1 MGLGLVCAVSLARA
15 LAAVA
20 AMAAML
26 ATAATALLPTPLMS
40 AAVVLPI
47 AGVALA
53 ILPPA
58 ALALAVSRL
67 AHIGSPATV
76 RGIEIGAA
84 IAVIIAALRVPAR
97 TEPAAIG
104 AFALMAAM
112 LRPELLLRRHDD
124 AIVMLG
130 VLEVALGADHVA

>member
-1 MGLGLVCAVSLARA
+1 MGLGLVCAVGVAGA

-20 AMAAML
+20 PMAAML
-26 ATAATALLPTPLMS
+26 ATAATPLLPTALMS

-53 ILPPA
+53 ILSPA

-124 AIVMLG
+124 AIVVLG

>member
-1 MGLGLVCAVSLARA
+1 MGLGLVCAVSVARA

-20 AMAAML
+20 AMAAMF
-26 ATAATALLPTPLMS
+26 ATATPLLPTPLMS
-40 AAVVLPI
+40 ATVVLPI

-67 AHIGSPATV
+67 AHIGSAATI

>member
-1 MGLGLVCAVSLARA
+1 MGLGLVCAVGVAGA

-20 AMAAML
+20 PMAAML
-26 ATAATALLPTPLMS
+26 ATAATPLLPTALMS

-53 ILPPA
+53 ILSPA

>member
-1 MGLGLVCAVSLARA
+1 MGLGLVCAVSVARA

-26 ATAATALLPTPLMS
+26 ATATPLLPTPLMS
-40 AAVVLPI
+40 APVVLPI

-67 AHIGSPATV
+67 AHIGSAATI

-84 IAVIIAALRVPAR
+84 IAVIIAAFRVPAR

-124 AIVMLG
+124 AIVVLG